1 MVQTTKELINEIREM
16 DLDRFKTF
24 SKQHIGK
31 KT

>member
-16 DLDRFKTF
+16 DLDRFKMF